1 MSNVKFTL
9 LSFALLLA
17 FVSSATRAQSPPPI
31 VVQAASP
38 ASASATSTAAVP
50 ATQEPAT
57 IQAAIKTLEQI
68 KAANQEILSKQK
80 AALERLDEIQQAAEQ
95 IKILA
100 KRG

>member
-1 MSNVKFTL
+1 MNSAKFTL
-9 LSFALLLA
+9 LSIAAILA
-17 FVSSATRAQSPPPI
+17 FASAAAHAQSPQPI
-31 VVQAASP
+31 VVQAVSQAAATATPRP
-38 ASASATSTAAVP
+38 AAP
-50 ATQEPAT
+50 ATQESPS

-95 IKILA
+95 LKILA